1 MTMDDALISRARAGD
16 AAAMESLLTEVTPS
30 VERFVR
36 RMCPGSDADDVLQET
51 LISLVRNLERFEG
64 RAALTSW
71 VFALT
76 RSACS
81 RQRRGLKNQPH
92 EGEEAV
98 AAARDETADP
108 EAQASEAQLSR
119 SLHDALDT
127 LSPEHREVI
136 LLRDVEGL
144 TAPEAA
150 AALHLS
156 VDALKSRLH
165 RARAALRD
173 ALKPVL
179 EGSATPPNV
188 QCPDVMTL
196 WSSRLEGDLTPV
208 DCAAMERHL
217 EGCQSC
223 GSACN
228 ALKKAL
234 WACQS
239 LKTPAASP
247 ELRARIREAIAQ
259 WKDVSR

>member
-1 MTMDDALISRARAGD
+1 MDDALISRARAGD
-16 AAAMESLLTEVTPS
+16 SAAMESLLTEVTPS

-51 LISLVRNLERFEG
+51 LISLVRNLDRFEG

-92 EGEEAV
+92 ESDDVV
-98 AAARDETADP
+98 ASARDESADP
-108 EAQASEAQLSR
+108 EEQASEAQLSR
-119 SLHDALDT
+119 ALHEALDK

-156 VDALKSRLH
+156 VEALKSRLH

-173 ALKPVL
+173 ELKPVL
-179 EGSATPPNV
+179 EGSVPP
-188 QCPDVMTL
+188 PGT
-196 WSSRLEGDLTPV
+196 
-208 DCAAMERHL
+208 H
-217 EGCQSC
+217 
-223 GSACN
+223 
-228 ALKKAL
+228 
-234 WACQS
+234 
-239 LKTPAASP
+239 
-247 ELRARIREAIAQ
+247 
-259 WKDVSR
+259 